1 MLEAQRG
8 LTEQTS
14 KNGRTGTR
22 KFCLKD
28 TVTARIL
35 IVQDAVRVF
44 QCLNLRLSALHT
56 FFITHA
62 RISDASGKELLPRLR
77 SGIEEP
83 LLSLDLLEL
92 RSDRFG
98 GRRQIIRR
106 RRQCSPLRADA
117 HLRLALV
124 VNELLLLRRL
134 QLLRIRDGPL
144 EVTQDHF
151 HHPDD
156 PSRRALSSGV
166 RPVEARVW
174 SIILDRGLLNEA
186 LLDSRLC
193 RFAVE
198 VAQNLE
204 CLLDGAHANLC
215 FTDSLLVLC
224 LLLST
229 RFRLVGVVRVEC
241 RDLLLKLRFLQS
253 QLLLTCVQLLK
264 TSVQILDILQTVVAI
279 LHRLRDLFVAPAL
292 VIRLVSLLLK
302 QLLDHILNHSLD
314 LDERVLRHLER
325 KRREHRTL
333 ELLASVA
340 EDRNQLGADHI
351 LIRLRRNNASLLHQA
366 KRSLRYRG
374 LLDERNLQVVIFLS
388 IALEHRA
395 PAALTNFSCLRGH
408 RPLQDG
414 QCLRDRGKLG
424 GAHRRALIPL
434 LCLELA
440 LNRQVLQIR
449 AVIVQHRVHVGHVA
463 LRRRDC
469 LRRRGA
475 FLVLLVQRLAC
486 GFEHRLPRLLTALI
500 VRDGLRFCGLKFNFL
515 VSETLQELFHRADNI
530 PSVETVVRNR
540 NFRHR
545 LLHERK
551 EPGVLLNQA
560 HGVSHIHRSLHQALH
575 TRERL
580 CRALALDQR
589 RRLQR
594 LDRVFQLGYRL
605 AHIQERRV
613 ERGLLLRP
621 DFLCGLDLFFVISN
635 LRGQVL
641 DVLIKRIAVRGEAG
655 DLRLQVLDRLLLLR
669 NGFDFLVRF
678 RLAEASKLVVSCGL
692 GLALRGNLRLKLF
705 DHLDHLLDGRN
716 VRANLASG
724 RQQRGMCLKS
734 TAQQS
739 RQQTHHH
746 GS

>member
-106 RRQCSPLRADA
+106 RRQCSRLRADA

-204 CLLDGAHANLC
+204 RLLDGAHANLC

-241 RDLLLKLRFLQS
+241 RE
-253 QLLLTCVQLLK
+253 LLLTCVQLLK

-395 PAALTNFSCLRGH
+395 PAALANFSCLRGH

-449 AVIVQHRVHVGHVA
+449 AVIVQHRVHVRHVA
-463 LRRRDC
+463 LRSRDC
-469 LRRRGA
+469 LCRHGA
-475 FLVLLVQRLAC
+475 LLILLIQRLAC
-486 GFEHRLPRLLTALI
+486 GFEHRLSRLLTALE
-500 VRDGLRFCGLKFNFL
+500 VRYGLRLRGLQLDFL
-515 VSETLQELFHRADNI
+515 VPESFQELFHCANNI
-530 PSVETVVRNR
+530 
-540 NFRHR
+540 
-545 LLHERK
+545 
-551 EPGVLLNQA
+551 
-560 HGVSHIHRSLHQALH
+560 
-575 TRERL
+575 
-580 CRALALDQR
+580 
-589 RRLQR
+589 
-594 LDRVFQLGYRL
+594 
-605 AHIQERRV
+605 
-613 ERGLLLRP
+613 
-621 DFLCGLDLFFVISN
+621 
-635 LRGQVL
+635 
-641 DVLIKRIAVRGEAG
+641 
-655 DLRLQVLDRLLLLR
+655 
-669 NGFDFLVRF
+669 
-678 RLAEASKLVVSCGL
+678 AS
-692 GLALRGNLRLKLF
+692 
-705 DHLDHLLDGRN
+705 
-716 VRANLASG
+716 
-724 RQQRGMCLKS
+724 
-734 TAQQS
+734 
-739 RQQTHHH
+739 
-746 GS
+746 